1 VSFLGMQEDRE
12 GIFDTINRN
21 KSHYQ
26 KRAYQCIKCLVSLLS
41 NCPIAVQIFY
51 SNDDIKK
58 KWISCVAWLTD
69 ELEKRPLTSNSQ
81 YTYNW
86 SPPAQ
91 SNETSNG
98 YYLQRSNS
106 AKLTLSK
113 AFELFPSDEKD
124 DQDEQEMSEENDFS
138 PPPAPAAP
146 PSQPPSTSQQPT
158 SHSSHSDKSGP
169 GPSKDSYKPIVS
181 K

>member
-1 VSFLGMQEDRE
+1 MQEDRE
-12 GIFDTINRN
+12 GLFDTINRN
-21 KSHYQ
+21 KAHYQ
-26 KRAYQCIKCLVSLLS
+26 KRAYQCIKCIVSLLS
-41 NCPIAVQIFY
+41 NCPIATQILY
-51 SNDDIKK
+51 SNYDLKK
-58 KWISCVAWLTD
+58 KWIASVAWLTE
-69 ELEKRPLTSNSQ
+69 ELEKRPLASNSQ

-113 AFELFPSDEKD
+113 AFELCPSDEKD
-124 DQDEQEMSEENDFS
+124 DQDDQEMSEESDIP
-138 PPPAPAAP
+138 PPPAPP
-146 PSQPPSTSQQPT
+146 QQPPSTF
-158 SHSSHSDKSGP
+158 HSSHSDKSASGP
-169 GPSKDSYKPIVS
+169 LKDSYKSIIP